1 MKPTWIVL
9 LLVSFTFLHTET
21 QEISAP
27 STNEQIN
34 PTKPTPST
42 NDSENQPTTTVKS
55 DDGASTA
62 KAVTEPPVKT
72 SEVKPTGKETVNGS
86 SINDHG
92 SSTPVSALEGTAK
105 AVTTTTTTTTKTMKT
120 STVPTAPGSVR
131 NDTGNDTSAGLGGQ
145 AAPTQGK
152 DTVNGSSI
160 NDHGSSTPGKDTV
173 NGSSINDHGSSTPGS
188 GTDSKTTNKTDDTK
202 GQSPSGQGENDLQSG
217 QNADG
222 ETKQQET
229 DRRILWI
236 LLPVLGVL
244 VAGVLFV
251 LKFKC
256 MKVQDHAEPTENGT
270 ENASFQRSDSNKD
283 GVMLL
288 GVKTSGGEE
297 NMAAR

>member
-9 LLVSFTFLHTET
+9 LLVSFTFLHTGT
-21 QEISAP
+21 QEHIPNP
-27 STNEQIN
+27 STNEQTN
-34 PTKPTPST
+34 STKPTPSN
-42 NDSENQPTTTVKS
+42 NDSENQPTTTAKS

-62 KAVTEPPVKT
+62 KAVTEPPVNT

-92 SSTPVSALEGTAK
+92 SSTP
-105 AVTTTTTTTTKTMKT
+105 
-120 STVPTAPGSVR
+120 
-131 NDTGNDTSAGLGGQ
+131 
-145 AAPTQGK
+145 
-152 DTVNGSSI
+152 
-160 NDHGSSTPGKDTV
+160 
-173 NGSSINDHGSSTPGS
+173 GS
-188 GTDSKTTNKTDDTK
+188 GTDSKTTNTTNDTK

-297 NMAAR
+297 NVAAR

>member
-9 LLVSFTFLHTET
+9 LLVSFTFLHT
-21 QEISAP
+21 
-27 STNEQIN
+27 
-34 PTKPTPST
+34 
-42 NDSENQPTTTVKS
+42 

-92 SSTPVSALEGTAK
+92 SSTPGSALEG
-105 AVTTTTTTTTKTMKT
+105 TTTTTTKTMKT
-120 STVPTAPGSVR
+120 STEPTAPGSAR
-131 NDTGNDTSAGLGGQ
+131 NDTGNGTSAGLGGQ

-160 NDHGSSTPGKDTV
+160 NDHGSSTPG
-173 NGSSINDHGSSTPGS
+173 S
-188 GTDSKTTNKTDDTK
+188 GTDSKTTNKTNDTK

-297 NMAAR
+297 NSMSQTDRNMAAR

>member
-1 MKPTWIVL
+1 MIQGMARSQAWGSGSPYSRKGYSQWLKHKRSWIQYARI
-9 LLVSFTFLHTET
+9 SFGRDNNNDNKDNEKRSTE
-21 QEISAP
+21 
-27 STNEQIN
+27 
-34 PTKPTPST
+34 
-42 NDSENQPTTTVKS
+42 
-55 DDGASTA
+55 
-62 KAVTEPPVKT
+62 
-72 SEVKPTGKETVNGS
+72 
-86 SINDHG
+86 
-92 SSTPVSALEGTAK
+92 
-105 AVTTTTTTTTKTMKT
+105 
-120 STVPTAPGSVR
+120 PTAPGSAR
-131 NDTGNDTSAGLGGQ
+131 SEWHNQHNDTGNGTSAGLGGQ

-160 NDHGSSTPGKDTV
+160 NDHGSSTPG
-173 NGSSINDHGSSTPGS
+173 S
-188 GTDSKTTNKTDDTK
+188 GTDSKTTNKTNDTK

-297 NMAAR
+297 NSMSQTDRNMAAR

>member
-9 LLVSFTFLHTET
+9 LLVSFTFLHTGT
-21 QEISAP
+21 QEHIPNP
-27 STNEQIN
+27 STNEQTN
-34 PTKPTPST
+34 STKPTPSN
-42 NDSENQPTTTVKS
+42 NDSENQPTTTAKS

-62 KAVTEPPVKT
+62 KAVTEPPVNT

-105 AVTTTTTTTTKTMKT
+105 AVTTTTTTKTMKT

-131 NDTGNDTSAGLGGQ
+131 NDTGNGTSTGLGGQ

-152 DTVNGSSI
+152 ETVNS
-160 NDHGSSTPGKDTV
+160 
-173 NGSSINDHGSSTPGS
+173 SSINDHGSSTPGS
-188 GTDSKTTNKTDDTK
+188 GTDSKTTNTTNDTK

-297 NMAAR
+297 NVAAR

>member
-9 LLVSFTFLHTET
+9 LLVSFTFLHT
-21 QEISAP
+21 
-27 STNEQIN
+27 
-34 PTKPTPST
+34 
-42 NDSENQPTTTVKS
+42 

-92 SSTPVSALEGTAK
+92 SSTPGSALEG
-105 AVTTTTTTTTKTMKT
+105 TTTTTTKTMKT
-120 STVPTAPGSVR
+120 STEPTAPGSAR
-131 NDTGNDTSAGLGGQ
+131 NDTGNGTSAGLGGQ

-160 NDHGSSTPGKDTV
+160 NDHGSSTPG
-173 NGSSINDHGSSTPGS
+173 S
-188 GTDSKTTNKTDDTK
+188 GTDSKTTNKTNDTK